1 MLGTEITYQCGE
13 VTEACIRDPETII
26 QDSLDMIENTLKDI
40 DQQKEFRDVTDAAKS
55 HVDKISDKLKAAA
68 AFRYNNPLNNCHA
81 FSVNFINFLI
91 LLEKISDGN
100 IEMVKLYN
108 AAFDEAPDLLSLC
121 SPQELKDLKA
131 ETDPKMPEVAVQIST
146 YKSSKENQIK
156 ELKTIVEESLEKIK
170 DANEM
175 LEEEGKS
182 TIPPP
187 GDLVP
192 ETIIESAVKKIEEAK
207 EEIVQLDA
215 LKTAVTFSQT
225 VLFLPQLSTSSD
237 SQDRSGESCD
247 EFKSK
252 LDEFLSLLSDELT
265 DENIQQIIIFDL
277 TAYRASVDQCGG
289 GAEEILEG
297 LAEEIIQA
305 TEKLLVYGNQKV
317 EEKILKKETIRKALE
332 DIEEANADLESD
344 GKPTVTPPDVEFTFP
359 ATTAPAATS
368 ESGDQD
374 YENVVIVVS

>member
-1 MLGTEITYQCGE
+1 
-13 VTEACIRDPETII
+13 
-26 QDSLDMIENTLKDI
+26 
-40 DQQKEFRDVTDAAKS
+40 
-55 HVDKISDKLKAAA
+55 
-68 AFRYNNPLNNCHA
+68 
-81 FSVNFINFLI
+81 
-91 LLEKISDGN
+91 
-100 IEMVKLYN
+100 MVKLYN

-146 YKSSKENQIK
+146 YKSSKENEIK
-156 ELKTIVEESLEKIK
+156 KLKTIVEESLEKIK

-215 LKTAVTFSQT
+215 LKTAVSFSQT

-237 SQDRSGESCD
+237 SIDRSGESCD

-317 EEKILKKETIRKALE
+317 EEKNLKKETIRKALE